1 MFNLNDYFI
10 DWSID
15 YFTRTLPGV
24 CCRVVPGGGL
34 LSQIPEAPGSPEL
47 LVEALHPVEAGA
59 GSQGTEQR
67 RVGGQWGPH
76 GAGRLRSGGSEPGQH

>member
-1 MFNLNDYFI
+1 MITSLI
-10 DWSID
+10 GPLI
-15 YFTRTLPGV
+15 TETLPGV
-24 CCRVVPGGGL
+24 CCRVVPGGGFL
-34 LSQIPEAPGSPEL
+34 PGDPPGSPEL

>member
-59 GSQGTEQR
+59 GSQGAQQGRAGGEGRPHGQR
-67 RVGGQWGPH
+67 R
-76 GAGRLRSGGSEPGQH
+76 RRSGGSETG